1 MYLIAFT
8 HSPGRIAVYFESFC
22 VLLRID
28 KAGVDTNARV
38 VRAFASYCV
47 FFCELLRAGV
57 KSGPESGQKK
67 PGVNRVFP
75 SFVYTTFSM
84 LG

>member
-1 MYLIAFT
+1 MYLIAFPR
-8 HSPGRIAVYFESFC
+8 SPGRIAVYFESFC

-47 FFCELLRAGV
+47 FFCELLRAG
-57 KSGPESGQKK
+57 KNLGPGRNTRTK
-67 PGVNRVFP
+67 R
-75 SFVYTTFSM
+75 TRR
-84 LG
+84 